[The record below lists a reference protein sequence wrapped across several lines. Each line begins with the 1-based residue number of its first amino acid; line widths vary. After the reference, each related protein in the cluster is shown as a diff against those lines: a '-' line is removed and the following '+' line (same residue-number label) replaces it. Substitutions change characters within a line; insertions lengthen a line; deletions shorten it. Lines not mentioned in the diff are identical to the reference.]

1 MSENKNVMFLWS
13 LFLCLFIS
21 REGANLTEVK
31 NLILTPNVD
40 MSSKHDHFMMTTRRS
55 MSSGTSLQIFNRW
68 YCGIECDPIFDSQTL
83 TRQQESFHFSISGE
97 ANIEIPAM
105 QAWMMNITSS
115 LWGPTWSS
123 QVRPLFLYVRPFF
136 LQAQDLT
143 ARYTWQWWKRPS
155 QPLTRRS
162 AAHPAVLRL
171 RISIPTPGRCPAATV
186 SFSSGHCP
194 AYLESTS
201 CLLSSALLKSLEA
214 NLCLFSWNLCQYR
227 RCGFYLW
234 IGKIP

>member
-1 MSENKNVMFLWS
+1 MVLW
-13 LFLCLFIS
+13 
-21 REGANLTEVK
+21 NWVW
-31 NLILTPNVD
+31 PNIWFTD
-40 MSSKHDHFMMTTRRS
+40 PHKTA
-55 MSSGTSLQIFNRW
+55 GIISLQHLRGGK
-68 YCGIECDPIFDSQTL
+68 YRDTCHAG
-83 TRQQESFHFSISGE
+83 
-97 ANIEIPAM
+97 
-105 QAWMMNITSS
+105 MNVTSS

-123 QVRPLFLYVRPFF
+123 QVRPFFLYVRPFF

-155 QPLTRRS
+155 QPLTPRS
-162 AAHPAVLRL
+162 AAHPAVLGL
-171 RISIPTPGRCPAATV
+171 RISIPTPGRCPAATTV
-186 SFSSGHCP
+186 SLSSGHCP
-194 AYLESTS
+194 AYSESTS